1 MKKKKKKKKKKLI
14 NVLCT
19 QPHTHSKYKEDSCL
33 VLKREGKLSRI
44 VTELVELHPIPEYVT
59 KGLSRSLEYCVFR
72 SNNDELLTV
81 PETVSRGSPN
91 SAEHDANSF
100 NHSRHRN

>member
-1 MKKKKKKKKKKLI
+1 MEEWSEQRSEW
-14 NVLCT
+14 NCH
-19 QPHTHSKYKEDSCL
+19 PHSNPPSPFKSL
-33 VLKREGKLSRI
+33 LKREGKLSRI

-91 SAEHDANSF
+91 SAEHDANGI